1 MRCGFVVCPY
11 DCVIAIVRKLSQC
24 IEGCGVG
31 AGFKSTSDGEERLVS
46 FRLGGW
52 DRKLAKKKARLS
64 RERGIEVSG
73 STYLS
78 AGESKL
84 ENRGAK
90 MEASGPASGS
100 SVVVAVIAVVGA
112 VSGSPHS
119 VPSSPLSV
127 DSSPESGE
135 AGPL

>member
-1 MRCGFVVCPY
+1 M
-11 DCVIAIVRKLSQC
+11 
-24 IEGCGVG
+24 G
-31 AGFKSTSDGEERLVS
+31 AGFKSTSDGEVRLVS
-46 FRLGGW
+46 FGLGGW
-52 DRKLAKKKARLS
+52 DRTLAKKKARLS

-84 ENRGAK
+84 ENRGAR